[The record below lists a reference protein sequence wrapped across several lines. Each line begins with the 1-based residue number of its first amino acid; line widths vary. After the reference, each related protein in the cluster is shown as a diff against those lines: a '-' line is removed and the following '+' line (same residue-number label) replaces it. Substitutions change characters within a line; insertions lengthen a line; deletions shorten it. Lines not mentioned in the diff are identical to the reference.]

1 MGCCCFWLYVLGA
14 VALTIFVLTKLSP
27 TLKYHIK
34 YVGLCLSYINLT
46 LWCGV
51 FALANPRSA
60 KNTFI
65 ANFFS
70 RVLAIQWWFGYSVK
84 VENWHHLMNA
94 KRPCIV
100 VSNHQSLIDALFML
114 QYSPNGTAPVAKK
127 ELLYVPVFG
136 VVCWLYGTVFL
147 DRSKGRVA
155 MQNVGT
161 DMKRTDTS
169 VWIFAEGTR
178 NQFDAVGAFKKGA
191 FHLAVETQLP
201 IVPVVIG
208 NYRNVIDRK
217 NRRFPGGEI
226 RAQAYPM
233 IETEGLTTADV
244 NDLVEKVHKIISDG
258 FDEDYQK
265 HADLYANLT
274 PVKQE

>member
-1 MGCCCFWLYVLGA
+1 MYLLVFCIV
-14 VALTIFVLTKLSP
+14 IFVLTKSST

-34 YVGLCLSYINLT
+34 YIGLCLAYINLT
-46 LWCGV
+46 LWCGL

-70 RVLAIQWWFGYSVK
+70 RVLAIQWWFGFSVK
-84 VENWHHLMNA
+84 LDDWHHLKAA
-94 KRPCIV
+94 KRPFIV
-100 VSNHQSLIDALFML
+100 VSNHQSLIDALIVL

-127 ELLYVPVFG
+127 ELLYVPIFG

-147 DRSKGRVA
+147 DRSKGRAA
-155 MQNVGT
+155 MQNVGN
-161 DMKRTDTS
+161 DMRASDTS

-178 NQFDAVGAFKKGA
+178 NQIDKVGDFKKGA

-201 IVPVVIG
+201 IVPVTIG
-208 NYRNVIDRK
+208 NYRNVIDKK
-217 NRRFPGGEI
+217 NRLFPGGEI
-226 RAQAYPM
+226 RARAFPA
-233 IETEGLTTADV
+233 IETEGLKTEDV
-244 NDLVEKVHKIISDG
+244 NELVAKVHKIISDG
-258 FDEDYQK
+258 FDDDFGK
-265 HADLYANLT
+265 HAELFESLK